1 MREIN
6 NTPANGINPVP
17 QVKKAETPAV
27 SQETSADKQ
36 TKEIKDLA
44 NNPAESLGRSQVAPS
59 DNLENDLK
67 VFLDSANDPEKLKK
81 VSDNIANATKFYD
94 LTAGIVGEE
103 KALSL
108 MKAYA
113 DEFAK

>member
-6 NTPANGINPVP
+6 NTPANGINQVP

-27 SQETSADKQ
+27 QQDVNADKNQ
-36 TKEIKDLA
+36 KEIKDLA
-44 NNPAESLGRSQVAPS
+44 NNPAESLGRSQVANS
-59 DNLENDLK
+59 DNLEQDLK
-67 VFLDSANDPEKLKK
+67 LFVENASDPEKLKK
-81 VSDNIANATKFYD
+81 VNDAIEKSLKFYD
-94 LTAGIVGEE
+94 ITADIVGEE

-113 DEFAK
+113 DEFTK

>member
-6 NTPANGINPVP
+6 NTPANSINQVP
-17 QVKKAETPAV
+17 QMKKAETPAV
-27 SQETSADKQ
+27 PQESVADKQ

-44 NNPAESLGRSQVAPS
+44 NSPAESLGRSQVAQS
-59 DNLENDLK
+59 DNLEQDLK
-67 VFLDSANDPEKLKK
+67 LFTENANNPEKLKK
-81 VSDNIANATKFYD
+81 VNDAIEKSLKFYD
-94 LTAGIVGEE
+94 ITAEIVGEE

>member
-6 NTPANGINPVP
+6 NTPANSINQVP

-27 SQETSADKQ
+27 QQELNADKQ

-59 DNLENDLK
+59 DNLEQDLK
-67 VFLDSANDPEKLKK
+67 LFTENANNPEKLKK
-81 VSDNIANATKFYD
+81 VNDAIEKATKFYD
-94 LTAGIVGEE
+94 ITAGIVGEE

-113 DEFAK
+113 DEFVK